1 MTRMPGWGRRAIR
14 WTIGTVAALII
25 VLALV
30 VSVGRQLI
38 PLVAEYRAD
47 VEAKIVETTG
57 IPTHIGTL
65 QGDWHGLVPRIVA
78 TDVQV
83 GDGENPIRIDAVAM
97 RLDALGSVLGGSLK
111 LSSIELQGIHLALRE
126 TEDGRWQV
134 DGLPVRNDEPF
145 DPARVVD
152 ALSRVGLIAVRN
164 AQLTLQPQG
173 AEPVVLSYIDV
184 ALHGGSGEQRLD
196 GRMNLPNGAPLSLSV
211 RGQLALDDLRQSRA
225 RIYASL
231 PQADWAEWIPTRL
244 TQDYRVQTL
253 KAGAELWLNWDK
265 GSADHAVVRLNAGDI
280 DVGRDGVSPADIKD
294 LSVTAFLDRVEAG
307 YQIQINDLAATL
319 GGDRWGGVDMMIRQH
334 PRHADEPSAW
344 TVAVDRLDLAPLT
357 PLALAVAPLPKAA
370 YEAVKAIAP
379 HGVLRN
385 INARF
390 TPSAAPESRLQVS
403 ANLERVGFGAFH
415 GAPAA
420 ENVSGSVRGGLDR
433 GTLDVD
439 SDDFMLHLADLFPR
453 PWHYDHAGGRLT
465 WTFDDDAFTLVGHY
479 LRVEGPVGRAAGDF
493 LIRLKRDHDQES
505 YMDLRV
511 GLRDG
516 DASHTPDYI
525 PTRAPAMDAQLS
537 EWLTTAIQGGR
548 VDEGYFQYQGSLKK
562 ASPATAR
569 RMNLYA
575 KVRDAELEYQKG
587 WPLLHETA
595 GEVFVEDTHVRV
607 TAPYGRVLESRVN
620 DVDVDIAK
628 AADGIVHL
636 KLKGQVDG
644 SLSDGL
650 KTLRGAPIPAA
661 KLFTDWRGNG
671 PLKGDLDLDI
681 PFRKNVPPRVIAN
694 FETRGATFS
703 IKDPDLELEQLA
715 GRFRFDSERGLS
727 SPEVTGS
734 VLGQLFKGRLL
745 AQGTDGQIRT
755 RIEATGEMPVER
767 ITQWLKFDRPIPAS
781 GRVPYLLALNLGES
795 GSELSVDSTLEGTVI
810 DLPAPFGKQA
820 SEARPG
826 KFRMTLGA
834 PEQRFWAGY
843 DDQAS
848 LSLALPEND
857 WSKARG
863 ELRLGG
869 GQAGLPNAMGMLI
882 TGSIDDADLSDWQ
895 AINQRYAGGTSVSS
909 ADNGAP
915 SQPDSRLLRRVD
927 LRFQHLRAFGQDA
940 QNARLTVTR
949 EPSRWLIGLDS
960 SLAVGTAAVPDGAE
974 IPIEIALS
982 RLQLPPA
989 EPVADTGVPAP
1000 DRPDPLEDF
1009 APTDLPPLN
1018 VRIDRLAQGGDVLG
1032 AWSFNARPAS
1042 DGARFDNLDLE
1053 LKKGLKLTG
1062 ALDWTGKA
1070 GSTSTAYQGRLDGRN
1085 LSEVLLAWGF
1095 APTATSEDF
1104 RLEVKGSWPGSPAAV
1119 SLKGFS
1125 GQMDARLRRGAFVE
1139 VEGSA
1144 SALRVFGLLN
1154 FNAIGRR
1161 LRLDFSDLLGRGL
1174 AYDEVKGTLNA
1185 TRGIY
1190 VTANPITLNGP
1201 SSNIQIDGKLDM
1213 VTERI
1218 DADMTVALPLTNN
1231 LPLAALIVGAPAIGG
1246 ALFVVDRLLGD
1257 RVSRMAS
1264 VHYKVEG
1271 PLRDPKMTFERP

>member
-1 MTRMPGWGRRAIR
+1 MPGWGRRAIR
-14 WTIGTVAALII
+14 WVIGTAAVSIM
-25 VLALV
+25 VLALI
-30 VSVGRQLI
+30 VSIGRQMI

-47 VEAKIVETTG
+47 VEAKIVEATG
-57 IPTHIGTL
+57 MPAHIGAL
-65 QGDWHGLVPRIVA
+65 EGDWHGLVPRIVA
-78 TDVQV
+78 TDVQLGG
-83 GDGENPIRIDAVAM
+83 GDNPIRLDAVGM
-97 RLDALGSVLGGSLK
+97 RLDALGSVFSGALK
-111 LSSIELQGIHLALRE
+111 LSSIELEGAHLALHE
-126 TEDGRWQV
+126 SEDGQWRI

-145 DPARVVD
+145 DASRVVD
-152 ALSRVGLIAVRN
+152 ALSHVGLIAVRN
-164 AQLTLQPQG
+164 GQLTLQPQG
-173 AEPVVLSYIDV
+173 TEPLVLSYIDL

-196 GRMNLPNGAPLSLSV
+196 GRVNLPNGAPLSLSV
-211 RGQLALDDLRQSRA
+211 RGQLARDDLRQSRA

-231 PQADWAEWIPTRL
+231 PQADWADWIPPRL
-244 TQDYRVQTL
+244 TQDYHVETL
-253 KAGAELWLNWDK
+253 KAGAEVWLDWDK
-265 GSADHAVVRLNAGDI
+265 GNADHAVVRLNAGDI
-280 DVGRDGVSPADIKD
+280 NVTRNDASPASIKD
-294 LSVTAFLDRVEAG
+294 LSVTAFLDRAEAG

-319 GGDRWGGVDMMIRQH
+319 GGDRWGGVDLMIRQH
-334 PRHADEPSAW
+334 TAHGDEPSAW
-344 TVAVDRLDLAPLT
+344 TVAADRVDLAPLT
-357 PLALAVAPLPKAA
+357 PLALALAPLPTTA
-370 YEAVKAIAP
+370 YDAVKALAP

-403 ANLERVGFGAFH
+403 ANLDRVGFGAFH

-420 ENVSGSVRGGLDR
+420 ENVSGSVQGGLDR
-433 GTLDVD
+433 GTLDVN

-453 PWHYDHAGGRLT
+453 PWRYDHAGGRLT
-465 WTFDDDAFTLVGHY
+465 WTFDEEAFTLAGHY

-493 LIRLKRDHDQES
+493 LIRLKRDRDHES

-525 PTRAPAMDAQLS
+525 PTRSPAIEPQLS
-537 EWLTTAIQGGR
+537 EWLTTAIRSGR
-548 VDEGYFQYQGSLKK
+548 VDEGFFQYQGSLKK
-562 ASPATAR
+562 ASPAAAR
-569 RMNLYA
+569 RMSLYA

-587 WPLLHETA
+587 WPLLRETS

-607 TAPYGRVLESRVN
+607 VAPHGRILDSRVN

-628 AADGIVHL
+628 AADGIVRL
-636 KLKGQVDG
+636 KLKGRVDG

-650 KTLRGAPIPAA
+650 KTLRDAPIPPA

-671 PLKGDLDLDI
+671 PLKGNLDLDI
-681 PFRKNVPPRVIAN
+681 PFRKGIPPRVVAN

-703 IKDPDLELEQLA
+703 IKEPDLELGQLT
-715 GRFRFDSERGLS
+715 GRFTFDSERGLS
-727 SPEVTGS
+727 SPEVTGTA
-734 VLGQLFKGRLL
+734 LGQPFTGRLQ
-745 AQGTDGQIRT
+745 AQGSDGQIRT
-755 RIEATGEMPVER
+755 RIEANGVMPVER
-767 ITQWLKFDRPIPAS
+767 ITQWLKFNQPIPAS
-781 GRVPYLLALNLGES
+781 GRIPYLLVLNLGES
-795 GSELSVDSTLEGTVI
+795 GSELKVDSTLEGTTI

-826 KFRMTLGA
+826 TFRMTLGA

-848 LSLALPEND
+848 LSLALPDND
-857 WSKARG
+857 WRKARG

-869 GQAGLPNAMGMLI
+869 GQAGLPNATGMLV
-882 TGSIDDADLSDWQ
+882 TGSIDDAELSDWQ
-895 AINQRYAGGTSVSS
+895 AANDRYLSSTSASS
-909 ADNGAP
+909 GSNAP
-915 SQPDSRLLRRVD
+915 RGQPDTGLLRRVD

-940 QNARLTVTR
+940 QNARLTVAR
-949 EPSRWLIGLDS
+949 EPTRWLIGLDS
-960 SLAVGTAAVPDGAE
+960 SLAIGTVAVADDGE
-974 IPIEIALS
+974 MPIEVALS
-982 RLQLPPA
+982 RLQLPPTEA
-989 EPVADTGVPAP
+989 AADTSVPAP
-1000 DRPDPLEDF
+1000 DRPDPLKDF
-1009 APTDLPPLN
+1009 DPTELPALN

-1032 AWSFNARPAS
+1032 AWSFNARPIS
-1042 DGARFDNLDLE
+1042 GGTRFDNVDLE

-1062 ALDWTGKA
+1062 ALNWTGQA
-1070 GSTSTAYQGRLDGRN
+1070 GNTTTAYEGRLDGRN

-1104 RLEVKGSWPGSPAAV
+1104 RLGVNGNWPGSPAAV
-1119 SLKGFS
+1119 SLRGFS

-1190 VTANPITLNGP
+1190 VTAKPITLDGP

-1271 PLRDPKMTFERP
+1271 PLRDPRMTFERP

>member
-1 MTRMPGWGRRAIR
+1 MPGWGRRAIR
-14 WTIGTVAALII
+14 WMIGTVAVLII
-25 VLALV
+25 VLALI
-30 VSVGRQLI
+30 VSIGRQLI

-47 VEAKIVETTG
+47 VEARIAEATG
-57 IPTHIGTL
+57 IPTHIGAL
-65 QGDWHGLVPRIVA
+65 QGDWHGLAPRIVA
-78 TDVQV
+78 TDVQL
-83 GDGENPIRIDAVAM
+83 GDGDNPVRLDAVGM
-97 RLDALGSVLGGSLK
+97 GLDALGSVFSGVLK
-111 LSSIELQGIHLALRE
+111 LSSIELEGIHLALRE
-126 TEDGRWQV
+126 SEEGRWHV
-134 DGLPVRNDEPF
+134 DGLPVRNQEPF

-164 AQLTLQPQG
+164 AQLTLQPRG
-173 AEPVVLSYIDV
+173 IEPLVLSYIDLT
-184 ALHGGSGEQRLD
+184 LHGGPGEQRLD
-196 GRMNLPNGAPLSLSV
+196 GRVNLPNGSPLSLSV
-211 RGQLALDDLRQSRA
+211 RGQLARDDLRQSRA
-225 RIYASL
+225 QVYASL
-231 PQADWAEWIPTRL
+231 PQADWAEWIPPRL
-244 TQDYRVQTL
+244 IQDYRVQTL
-253 KAGAELWLNWDK
+253 KAGAELWLDWEK
-265 GSADHAVVRLNAGDI
+265 GRADHAVVRLNAGDI
-280 DVGRDGVSPADIKD
+280 HVSRNGASPADIKD

-307 YQIQINDLAATL
+307 YQVQINDLAATL
-319 GGDRWGGVDMMIRQH
+319 GGDRWGGVDLMVRQQ
-334 PRHADEPSAW
+334 PAQGDEPLAW
-344 TVAVDRLDLAPLT
+344 TIAADRLDLAPLT
-357 PLALAVAPLPKAA
+357 PLVLALAPLPTAA
-370 YEAVKAIAP
+370 YDAVKAIAP

-403 ANLERVGFGAFH
+403 ANLDRVGFGAFH

-420 ENVSGSVRGGLDR
+420 ENVSGSVQGGLDR
-433 GTLDVD
+433 GTLDIK

-453 PWHYDHAGGRLT
+453 PWRYDHAGGRLT
-465 WTFDDDAFTLVGHY
+465 WTFDDEAFTLVGHY

-493 LIRLKRDHDQES
+493 LIRLKRDRDQES

-525 PTRAPAMDAQLS
+525 PTRAPAMDPQLS
-537 EWLTTAIQGGR
+537 EWLTTAIRSGR

-569 RMNLYA
+569 RMSLYA

-587 WPLLHETA
+587 WPLLRETA

-607 TAPYGRVLESRVN
+607 IAPHGRVLGSRVH

-628 AADGIVHL
+628 AADGIVRL

-650 KTLRGAPIPAA
+650 NTLRGAPIPAA

-681 PFRKNVPPRVIAN
+681 PFRKGVPPRVVAN

-703 IKDPDLELEQLA
+703 IKDPDLELEQLT
-715 GRFRFDSERGLS
+715 GRFRFDSEHGLS

-734 VLGQLFKGRLL
+734 ALGQPFKGRLQ
-745 AQGTDGQIRT
+745 AQGDGGQIRT
-755 RIEATGEMPVER
+755 RIEATGDMPVER
-767 ITQWLKFDRPIPAS
+767 ITQWLKFDQPIPAS
-781 GRVPYLLALNLGES
+781 GRVPYLLVLNLGES
-795 GSELSVDSTLEGTVI
+795 GSELKVDSTLEGTAI

-826 KFRMTLGA
+826 TFRMTLGA

-848 LSLALPEND
+848 LSLALPGND
-857 WSKARG
+857 WRKARG

-869 GQAGLPNAMGMLI
+869 GQAGLPNVSGMLV
-882 TGSIDDADLSDWQ
+882 TGSVDDAELSDWQ
-895 AINQRYAGGTSVSS
+895 AINKKYVGSASGSPAGNTPF
-909 ADNGAP
+909 N
-915 SQPDSRLLRRVD
+915 QPDGRLLRRVD

-949 EPSRWLIGLDS
+949 DPARWLIGLDS
-960 SLAVGTAAVPDGAE
+960 SLAVGTIAVPDGGE
-974 IPIEIALS
+974 MPIEINLS
-982 RLQLPPA
+982 QLQLPQA
-989 EPVADTGVPAP
+989 EPVADTRVPAP
-1000 DRPDPLEDF
+1000 ERLDPLKDF
-1009 APTDLPPLN
+1009 DPSDLPALN

-1032 AWSFNARPAS
+1032 AWSFNARPVA

-1062 ALDWTGKA
+1062 ALNWTGKA
-1070 GSTSTAYQGRLDGRN
+1070 GSTSTAYEGRLDGRN

-1104 RLEVKGSWPGSPAAV
+1104 RLGVKGSWPGSPAAV

-1185 TRGIY
+1185 TQGIY

-1201 SSNIQIDGKLDM
+1201 SSNILIDGKLDM